1 MLIPGRRKI
10 LAQML
15 QPIPHNYA
23 AEYFDVNLPTE
34 LATSAMW
41 SLRVSVENQSDWI
54 WKRQDPEGKNVDLTV
69 WIDDRIAATQALPI
83 PEVHPGQRVH
93 FRLPLQGP
101 ASAAAH
107 EIVIVIIEQNI
118 ARFQDKRSARC
129 NQL

>member
-1 MLIPGRRKI
+1 
-10 LAQML
+10 
-15 QPIPHNYA
+15 
-23 AEYFDVNLPTE
+23 
-34 LATSAMW
+34 MW

-101 ASAAAH
+101 ASAGAH
-107 EIVIVIIEQNI
+107 EIVIDMIEQNI
-118 ARFQDKRSARC
+118 ARFQDKGSAPFKQIIEVVPASVTKSAALQERATRTSAW
-129 NQL
+129 NYQP